1 MPSLDALASKWI
13 NPNVDISQNARI
25 DASNRDLAAINN
37 YWGALG
43 VVPQGVRPVDMFA
56 INSLELP
63 PMAACGADG
72 EAHKYGCG
80 GLFVNGERVAASA
93 TRWLAHEAGRRSDA
107 VAGVV
112 VETATR
118 MPFEQNGAMWE
129 VNISNP
135 STTASATVRLDI
147 ELSAAAASYETVGT
161 WVYAVPN
168 LFEAFR
174 YTATSGTETWAG
186 AMVCGQG
193 AGAPA
198 TGSACSQYVFSGAVQ
213 PDVVSAATGG
223 ATTPPNATFSALT
236 VAPGGVV
243 TVRVS
248 LAIGADAASTSRAV
262 SAFSGDAATWLS
274 AWIDAAAKWEA
285 RWQNA
290 FTPNNGFWSGSLP
303 TLAFA
308 SSEGDEGAEAARVY
322 YMSVLTVVSQARTNL
337 PLIHRIVFPNGNG
350 NLGDFSATDYKGIG
364 GSRSWWWDEGLA
376 ATLLALLE
384 PAGRAPT
391 LQVWLAHDDHPGTQF
406 GHGMGNGYAM
416 DCDPPASSGPFGSNT
431 CGAAPAPGLDSEAF
445 DAARA
450 AAGPEYGFYC
460 YNPWAYYMALGNHAR
475 LNNASDF
482 LAQHAAN
489 NTRGMD
495 VEAALEAI
503 VLDYKVR
510 RESPDVLPSVAIR
523 ASESFSQLDSLP
535 LQTIAPS
542 TTRSTSCQGQTSLTT
557 VQLWMDSRRRTS
569 TLWRAARRG
578 TTCGCCAI
586 GHRTARRRG
595 ALRKRSSCART
606 PQPLL
611 KIRSSSRTNRKTV
624 MAGST

>member
-1 MPSLDALASKWI
+1 MLNLALLAWPGFGGVPSLDALGSNWIDPNAEVSKKAQI
-13 NPNVDISQNARI
+13 GG
-25 DASNRDLAAINN
+25 SNRDLAAINN

-43 VVPQGVRPVDMFA
+43 IVPQSVRPVDMFA

-80 GLFVNGERVAASA
+80 GLFVNGKRVAASA
-93 TRWLAHEAGRRSDA
+93 TRWLAYEAGRRSDA

-129 VNISNP
+129 VNITNP
-135 STTASATVRLDI
+135 STTTSATVRLDI
-147 ELSAAAASYETVGT
+147 ELSAAAASYQTIGT

-168 LFEAFR
+168 LFEKFP
-174 YTATSGTETWAG
+174 YTTTSGKGKWAG

-193 AGAPA
+193 APAPA
-198 TGSACSQYVFSGAVQ
+198 TGSACSQYVFSGTVQ
-213 PDVVSAATGG
+213 PDVVSAATGD

-262 SAFSGDAATWLS
+262 SAFSGEKAAWTS
-274 AWIDAAAKWEA
+274 AWSGAAAKWEA

-290 FTPNNGFWSGSLP
+290 FAPNNGFWSGSLP
-303 TLAFA
+303 TLDFA
-308 SSEGDEGAEAARVY
+308 ASEGSAGAEAARVY

-350 NLGDFSATDYKGIG
+350 NLGNMSPKDFRGIG
-364 GSRSWWWDEGLA
+364 GSRSWWWDEGLV

-416 DCDPPASSGPFGSNT
+416 V
-431 CGAAPAPGLDSEAF
+431 
-445 DAARA
+445 R
-450 AAGPEYGFYC
+450 
-460 YNPWAYYMALGNHAR
+460 
-475 LNNASDF
+475 F
-482 LAQHAAN
+482 LFMY
-489 NTRGMD
+489 RY
-495 VEAALEAI
+495 I
-503 VLDYKVR
+503 V
-510 RESPDVLPSVAIR
+510 RES
-523 ASESFSQLDSLP
+523 
-535 LQTIAPS
+535 
-542 TTRSTSCQGQTSLTT
+542 C
-557 VQLWMDSRRRTS
+557 
-569 TLWRAARRG
+569 
-578 TTCGCCAI
+578 
-586 GHRTARRRG
+586 
-595 ALRKRSSCART
+595 
-606 PQPLL
+606 
-611 KIRSSSRTNRKTV
+611 
-624 MAGST
+624 